1 MANPTSK
8 IFVYVAGE
16 DNYNTFTSN
25 VIKKYATDTA
35 VKTAWGNKIAFLE
48 KTQEI
53 WTKGHIFGVNKD
65 TSLGD
70 IQTDISNIWAFLG
83 VEKNTSAKSYTI
95 NNTNVSGL
103 EPAFLK
109 LRDYTNSINTEAKK
123 HNTVS
128 LAANSG
134 GLKLTTSTNSGGGTN
149 YELSADASMW
159 EFRGS
164 VTVSEDARPTDT
176 QINTAINNAYA
187 TITDTNR
194 KTPEVGDTWAVTLKI
209 QNAGGLQELGTYL
222 YACSNVSATNVGTF
236 VLIGS
241 AQGIADVNTDASHGV
256 NIASNSG
263 VIKANVTPG
272 TVASGND
279 SVVTGD
285 AVHAAITTKVPV
297 AGTGSGGGIS
307 LAANGNNAVKLT
319 VNTTGTVK
327 AGETKFVTGAA
338 VHLAIS
344 DIPGATVDGV
354 DDTPSYDTK
363 LSLVNKKV
371 TLTVNAANTAEA
383 LNSAAD
389 IVSPN
394 PLAGQLTTAKAV
406 KGYVTGQLEPYKVK
420 DVTTTATEN
429 GVALSLDATGKVS
442 VTTTPG
448 VINGTDKKFVT
459 GVAVNTKLTEYKVK
473 GVDDTPMNG
482 INVALDGTNVKIN
495 VDATKTG
502 TDIANALTTPAS
514 SVTTASAVKEY
525 VTSYVDTFVANQLWE
540 DYTA

>member
-8 IFVYVAGE
+8 IFVYVATAQHK
-16 DNYNTFTSN
+16 NFTDN
-25 VIKKYATDTA
+25 VINKYNGTPA
-35 VKTAWGNKIAFLE
+35 VQTAWGNKIAFLE

-53 WTKGHIFGVNKD
+53 WTKGRIFGVNKD

-209 QNAGGLQELGTYL
+209 QNAGGLQESGTYL

-327 AGETKFVTGAA
+327 AGETKFVTGSE
-338 VHLAIS
+338 VHKAIS

-354 DDTPSYDTK
+354 DSTWNPGAQLT
-363 LSLVNKKV
+363 LVNKKV
-371 TLTVNAANTAEA
+371 KLTLNAVNTADELIA
-383 LNSAAD
+383 TP
-389 IVSPN
+389 ITPN
-394 PLAGQLTTAKAV
+394 PENQKLTTTNAV
-406 KGYVTGQLEPYKVK
+406 KDYVTGQLEPYKVK

-442 VTTTPG
+442 VTTTAG

-482 INVALDGTNVKIN
+482 INVTLDGTNVKIN
-495 VDATKTG
+495 VVEATA
-502 TDIANALTTPAS
+502 DNIANPIVSPNPTTDTSTKLTTAK
-514 SVTTASAVKEY
+514 AVHD
-525 VTSYVDTFVANQLWE
+525 YVDTFVANQLWE